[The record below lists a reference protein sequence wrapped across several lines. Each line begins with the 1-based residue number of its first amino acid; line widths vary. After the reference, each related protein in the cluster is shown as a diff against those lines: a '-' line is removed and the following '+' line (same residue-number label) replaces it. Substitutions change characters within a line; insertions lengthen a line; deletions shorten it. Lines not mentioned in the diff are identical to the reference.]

1 MKAPTS
7 GPPSEEKAEVLCLQ
21 TGPTQTQWLVPNGC
35 PVCDCLL
42 APFPPANAR
51 LVRTLIYISLGG
63 VRLGVKE
70 QSCSSLNPEFPEQH
84 SAVIPRQPT
93 QWPTS
98 PFQSRAQN
106 HLNKIRLHL
115 LSPDFPRNT
124 CWLLSNHFLHLW
136 VTTHCTQLLSPTSP
150 ASGTRLLS
158 FRGDHI
164 EADAHFSLER
174 LHMSAFCRAGV
185 DSVQF

>member
-1 MKAPTS
+1 MSIFSPVTRPSGCDDSCWEGPEGPFPGRSGFMKAPTS

-70 QSCSSLNPEFPEQH
+70 RSCSSLNPEFPEQH

-93 QWPTS
+93 QWPSS

-115 LSPDFPRNT
+115 LSPL
-124 CWLLSNHFLHLW
+124 C
-136 VTTHCTQLLSPTSP
+136 Q
-150 ASGTRLLS
+150 
-158 FRGDHI
+158 
-164 EADAHFSLER
+164 
-174 LHMSAFCRAGV
+174 
-185 DSVQF
+185 VQQQA